1 MSKNFARNLRA
12 YRAMANMTQTDL
24 AKACEITRAAVN
36 NYELGRSEPSFENL
50 CKMAAALGVDIA
62 DLLSDKPSTP
72 DYVRMAQV
80 TDEESALLQLFRE
93 ADPVYRGV
101 AMDILRAHKEEK

>member
-12 YRAMANMTQTDL
+12 YRAMANLTQTDL

-36 NYELGRSEPSFENL
+36 NYELGRSEPSFANL
-50 CKMAAALGVDIA
+50 CKMAAVLGVEVT
-62 DLLSDKPSTP
+62 DLISDSLIIPN
-72 DYVRMAQV
+72 YVRVAQV

-93 ADPVYRGV
+93 ADPVYRSV
-101 AMDILRAHKEEK
+101 AMDILRAHKEGK